1 MERLKQF
8 SRKEDLKA
16 ETQSSTQQLL
26 LVYVH
31 RKEFI
36 KELNCR
42 EKYTGLWAVSK
53 HNAEKCLYLF
63 IFFHRL
69 KKGKA
74 RIYKVKRTILEEHP
88 PPEGKKRKR
97 VRVYFDNTQLLGYSS
112 YGWRNFVGSCY
123 RNPAMIL

>member
-1 MERLKQF
+1 MTGLKQYAN
-8 SRKEDLKA
+8 KEELVEA
-16 ETQSSTQQLL
+16 QASQQLL
-26 LVYVH
+26 LVYVY

-36 KELNCR
+36 ELLNCK

-53 HNAEKCLYLF
+53 HEAGKCRYLF

-74 RIYKVKRTILEEHP
+74 RIYKVDIKRLEEHL

-97 VRVYFDNTQLLGYSS
+97 VRVYFDNHQLLGYSS
-112 YGWRNFVGSCY
+112 HGWKGFVGGRY
-123 RNPAMIL
+123 RNPAMTL